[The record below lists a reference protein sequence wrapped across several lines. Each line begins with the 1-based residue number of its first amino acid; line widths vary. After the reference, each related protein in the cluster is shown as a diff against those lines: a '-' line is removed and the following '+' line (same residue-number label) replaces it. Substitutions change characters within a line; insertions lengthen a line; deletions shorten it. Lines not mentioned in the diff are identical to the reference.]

1 MDWIGWFKFII
12 CIIHRP
18 HPKRAQPK
26 RPHPKRA
33 QPQRPHSTDR
43 AMKSGGADG
52 SACLVWMCGWYEQ
65 EKNMKSNQ
73 TNQIFKYSISQLQII
88 ILRYFKMIG
97 WIGLVGSNSQ
107 CISYSNR
114 SQSERPQPKRPHPKR
129 PHPKRPH
136 PKRPQSQRA
145 QSQRAQSKRP
155 QPKRPHITPH
165 R

>member
-12 CIIHRP
+12 YIIHRP

-65 EKNMKSNQ
+65 ENNMKSNQ
-73 TNQIFKYSISQLQII
+73 TNQIFNYSISQLQII

-107 CISYSNR
+107 CLSYSNR
-114 SQSERPQPKRPHPKR
+114 SQSERPQ
-129 PHPKRPH
+129 